1 MKTTNFKTMMS
12 KNLMV
17 ASLSAFF
24 LVITIGQALASGKT
38 SVYTKDNSDLSIVSV
53 INPGTEPMSITIEND
68 LGNVVYYNQ
77 SNVSGSQYFKAF
89 DFSRLEDGNYN
100 LRVRSGNKTLV
111 QSFNVVDGRAN
122 MNDQLANNKDIA
134 PTFRFK
140 NNMLKLSYL
149 NLSKDNVEVY
159 LYDNDNNLVHQENLG
174 KDVSLG
180 RIFDFEAAKPGQYQ
194 VVLTVGDK
202 NNYTYTVNK

>member
-17 ASLSAFF
+17 VSLSAFF

-68 LGNVVYYNQ
+68 LGNVVYYNK

-89 DFSRLEDGNYN
+89 DFSRLNDGNYN

-111 QSFNVVDGRAN
+111 QPFNVVDGRAN
-122 MNDQLANNKDIA
+122 MIDQIADNKDFA

-159 LYDNDNNLVHQENLG
+159 LYDNNNNLVHQEALG

-180 RIFDFEAAKPGQYQ
+180 RIFNFDAAKPGQYQ
-194 VVLTVGDK
+194 VVLSVGDK

>member
-17 ASLSAFF
+17 VSLSAFF

-53 INPGTEPMSITIEND
+53 INPGTQPMSITIEND
-68 LGNVVYYNQ
+68 LGSVVYYTKN
-77 SNVSGSQYFKAF
+77 NVSGSQYFKAF
-89 DFSRLEDGNYN
+89 DFSKLDDGNYN

-111 QSFNVVDGRAN
+111 QSFNVVDGHAN
-122 MNDQLANNKDIA
+122 MNDQIADNKDVA

-159 LYDNDNNLVHQENLG
+159 LYDNSNNLLHEENLG

-180 RIFDFEAAKPGQYQ
+180 RIFDFESAKPGQYQ

>member
-17 ASLSAFF
+17 VSLSAFF
-24 LVITIGQALASGKT
+24 LVVTIGQALASGKT

-53 INPGTEPMSITIEND
+53 INPGTQPMSITIEDD
-68 LGNVVYYNQ
+68 LGSVVYYNK

-89 DFSRLEDGNYN
+89 DFSKMEDGNYN

-111 QSFNVVDGRAN
+111 QPFNVVDGHAN
-122 MNDQLANNKDIA
+122 MIDEVADNKDIA
-134 PTFRFK
+134 PTFKFT
-140 NNMLKLSYL
+140 NNTLKLSYL
-149 NLSKDNVEVY
+149 NLSKDDVEVY
-159 LYDNDNNLVHQENLG
+159 LYDASNNLIHEENLG

-194 VVLTVGDK
+194 VVLSVGDK
-202 NNYTYTVNK
+202 NNYTYVVNK

>member
-17 ASLSAFF
+17 VSLSAFF
-24 LVITIGQALASGKT
+24 LVVTIGQALASGKT

-53 INPGTEPMSITIEND
+53 INPGTQPMSITIEDD
-68 LGNVVYYNQ
+68 LGSVVYYNK

-89 DFSRLEDGNYN
+89 DFSKMEDGNYN

-111 QSFNVVDGRAN
+111 QPFNVVDGRAT
-122 MNDQLANNKDIA
+122 MLDQVADNKSFA

-159 LYDNDNNLVHQENLG
+159 LYDNNNNLVHEESLG

-180 RIFDFEAAKPGQYQ
+180 RIFNFEAAKPGKYQ